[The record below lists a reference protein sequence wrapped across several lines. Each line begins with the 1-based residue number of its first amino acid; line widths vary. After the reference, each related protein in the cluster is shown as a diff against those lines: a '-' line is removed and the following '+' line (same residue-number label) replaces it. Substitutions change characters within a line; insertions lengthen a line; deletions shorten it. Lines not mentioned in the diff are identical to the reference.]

1 MESIVTLVAYGI
13 FGLLALIIG
22 LILIFGQRVIKQWE
36 YEAEFRDEQ
45 GREFGEFEI
54 ELSQVQKE
62 EPNPTVKARLELR
75 HASLTE
81 HKTVQAYIGDR
92 LVLEGMVTTPGRIS
106 IRRQMGEGDAG
117 RIADGHVCRITIGG
131 SEQFEEPLRRD

>member
-13 FGLLALIIG
+13 FGLLALLVSVIV
-22 LILIFGQRVIKQWE
+22 LFGKRVIKQWE

-62 EPNPTVKARLELR
+62 EPQPTVKARLELR

-81 HKTVQAYIGDR
+81 HKTVQAYVGDR
-92 LVLEGMVTTPGRIS
+92 LVLEGMVTTPGRIF
-106 IRRQMGEGDAG
+106 IRRQLGEGDAG
-117 RIADGHVCRITIGG
+117 RIADGQTCRIAIGG
-131 SEQFEEPLRRD
+131 SEQFAAPLHRD